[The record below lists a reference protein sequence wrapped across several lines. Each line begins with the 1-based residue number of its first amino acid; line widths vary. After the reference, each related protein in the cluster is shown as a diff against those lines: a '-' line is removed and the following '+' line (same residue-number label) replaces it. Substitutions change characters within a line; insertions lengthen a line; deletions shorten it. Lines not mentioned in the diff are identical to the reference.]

1 MKKKIISMLAASA
14 MLLAMLTACGSSGD
28 TSTGTDAVQDA
39 GSAQAAQTK
48 DSTEKTDAS
57 DSEGTLAKYDVKIK
71 GAQLCEDYEGNPA
84 IIITYSWTNGSDET
98 TSPMGSMM
106 GEAFQDGVQIE
117 TAIVDFE
124 YKDSMTDVR
133 PGTTIDV
140 EVIYEMTSQ
149 SKVEFEISA
158 LEDMF
163 LDPVPKCT
171 MEFDPATLE
180 SR

>member
-1 MKKKIISMLAASA
+1 MKRKLAMIMASA
-14 MLLAMLTACGSSGD
+14 MLMAMLTACGSSG
-28 TSTGTDAVQDA
+28 GTNANDPSDSSKDA
-39 GSAQAAQTK
+39 GSAPVA
-48 DSTEKTDAS
+48 STEDSADTAT
-57 DSEGTLAKYDVKIK
+57 SEGTLAKYDVTIK
-71 GAQLCEDYEGNPA
+71 GAQLCKDYEGNPA

-106 GEAFQDGVQIE
+106 EEAFQDGVQME

-124 YKDSMTDVR
+124 YNDGLTDAR

-140 EVIYEMTSQ
+140 EAIYKMNSQ

-163 LDPVPKCT
+163 LDPVPMVT
-171 MEFDPATLE
+171 AEFDPATLE
-180 SR
+180 NR

>member
-1 MKKKIISMLAASA
+1 MKRKLAMIMASA
-14 MLLAMLTACGSSGD
+14 MLMAMLTACGSSGD
-28 TSTGTDAVQDA
+28 TGANNTTDT
-39 GSAQAAQTK
+39 GSAPVA
-48 DSTEKTDAS
+48 STEDNADTAS
-57 DSEGTLAKYDVKIK
+57 SEGILAKYDVTIK
-71 GAQLCEDYEGNPA
+71 GAQLCKDYEGNPA

-106 GEAFQDGVQIE
+106 EEAFQDGVQME

-124 YKDSMTDVR
+124 YNDGLTDVR

-140 EVIYEMTSQ
+140 EAIYKMNSQ

-163 LDPVPKCT
+163 LDPVPMVT
-171 MEFDPATLE
+171 AEFDPATLE
-180 SR
+180 NR